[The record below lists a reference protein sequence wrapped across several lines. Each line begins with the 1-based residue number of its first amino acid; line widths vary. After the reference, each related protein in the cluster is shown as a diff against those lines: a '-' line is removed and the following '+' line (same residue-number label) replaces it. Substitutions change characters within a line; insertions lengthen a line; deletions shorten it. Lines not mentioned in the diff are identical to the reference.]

1 MAKKILSTRIDED
14 VLQEVDDLAAE
25 ESRLIGV
32 EIDRTAYVQRALRE
46 DVKRRRSALAQ
57 QQKKGGK
64 Q

>member
-46 DVKRRRSALAQ
+46 DVKRRRSALERN
-57 QQKKGGK
+57 KGMSND
-64 Q
+64 

>member
-46 DVKRRRSALAQ
+46 DVKQRRAALERN
-57 QQKKGGK
+57 KKGGK

>member
-1 MAKKILSTRIDED
+1 MAKKILSTRIDEE
-14 VLQEVDDLAAE
+14 VLQDVDDMAAE

-46 DVKRRRSALAQ
+46 DVKQRRAALERN
-57 QQKKGGK
+57 KKGGK